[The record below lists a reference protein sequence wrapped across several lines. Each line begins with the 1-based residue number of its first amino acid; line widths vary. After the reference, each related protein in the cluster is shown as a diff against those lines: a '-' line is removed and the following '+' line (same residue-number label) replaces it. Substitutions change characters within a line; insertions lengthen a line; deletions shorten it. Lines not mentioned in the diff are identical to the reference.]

1 MASLHRRSKHL
12 AAIAGALAGLPL
24 LVGSAQAKDCQRSD
38 AASQARRFDQTV
50 CGKASDQPRRPDDR
64 ERLKADRRP
73 GFIDLG
79 GGAEIRVGGRV
90 RLDVDHSR

>member
-1 MASLHRRSKHL
+1 MASLRCRPKRL
-12 AAIAGALAGLPL
+12 AAIAGALAALPL
-24 LVGSAQAKDCQRSD
+24 LVGSAQAKDCQRGD
-38 AASQARRFDQTV
+38 AASQARRSERPG
-50 CGKASDQPRRPDDR
+50 CGAASDQPRRPDDR
-64 ERLKADRRP
+64 EALKAGRRP